1 MSIKFSEF
9 TAVTDFTELVGLS
22 ASDNGKI
29 TKADLKTIIGL
40 TQLEGM
46 VTSPPSGG
54 DPGGLVYIVANN
66 IQDILAN
73 TLKISFDS
81 ASKARL
87 LNTSGTNTGDGQLL
101 NVTTTERDAISSPNA
116 GLMIFNT
123 TTSTTNFYNGSAWV

>member
-29 TKADLKTIIGL
+29 TKADLKIALGVI
-40 TQLEGM
+40 TQTQSDNINQNLLDVAL
-46 VTSPPSGG
+46 VTLQASTNLS
-54 DPGGLVYIVANN
+54 L
-66 IQDILAN
+66 IQTLA
-73 TLKISFDS
+73 
-81 ASKARL
+81 AA
-87 LNTSGTNTGDGQLL
+87 NTGDGQLL
-101 NVTTTERDAISSPNA
+101 NVTTAQRDAISSPNA

>member
-29 TKADLKTIIGL
+29 TKADLKSILGV

-46 VTSPPSGG
+46 ITSSP
-54 DPGGLVYIVANN
+54 DGLVYIVANN

-101 NVTTTERDAISSPNA
+101 NVTTTERDAISSPNP

>member
-29 TKADLKTIIGL
+29 TKADLKTILGV
-40 TQLEGM
+40 TQLEAM
-46 VTSPPSGG
+46 VTSSP
-54 DPGGLVYIVANN
+54 DGLVYIVANN

-101 NVTTTERDAISSPNA
+101 NVTTTERNAISSPNP

-123 TTSTTNFYNGSAWV
+123 TTSTTNFYNGTTWV

>member
-29 TKADLKTIIGL
+29 TKADLKTILGV

-46 VTSPPSGG
+46 ITSSP
-54 DPGGLVYIVANN
+54 DGLVYIVANN

-73 TLKISFDS
+73 TLKISFDT
-81 ASKARL
+81 ASKNRL

-101 NVTTTERDAISSPNA
+101 NVTTTERDAISSPNP

>member
-9 TAVTDFTELVGLS
+9 TAVTDFTELVGIS

-29 TKADLKTIIGL
+29 TKADLKTALGV
-40 TQLEGM
+40 TQLDAY
-46 VTSPPSGG
+46 VTSSP
-54 DPGGLVYIVANN
+54 DGLVFIVAQNVEA
-66 IQDILAN
+66 IQIN
-73 TLKISFDS
+73 TLKTSFDNT
-81 ASKARL
+81 SKARL

-101 NVTTTERDAISSPNA
+101 NVTTTERNAISTPNP

>member
-29 TKADLKTIIGL
+29 TKADLKTILGV

-46 VTSPPSGG
+46 VTSSP
-54 DPGGLVYIVANN
+54 DGLVYIVANN
-66 IQDILAN
+66 IQDILSN

-101 NVTTTERDAISSPNA
+101 NVTTTERNAISSPNP

-123 TTSTTNFYNGSAWV
+123 TTSTTNL

>member
-22 ASDNGKI
+22 ASDNSKI
-29 TKADLKTIIGL
+29 TKADLKSILGV
-40 TQLEGM
+40 TQLEAY
-46 VTSPPSGG
+46 VTSSP
-54 DPGGLVYIVANN
+54 DGLVYIVANN

-73 TLKISFDS
+73 TLKISFDT
-81 ASKARL
+81 ASKNRL

-101 NVTTTERDAISSPNA
+101 NVTTTERDAITTPNA

-123 TTSTTNFYNGSAWV
+123 TTSVTNFYNGSAWV

>member
-29 TKADLKTIIGL
+29 TKADLKSILGV
-40 TQLEGM
+40 TQLEAY
-46 VTSPPSGG
+46 VTSSP
-54 DPGGLVYIVANN
+54 DGLVYIVANN

-73 TLKISFDS
+73 TLKISFDT
-81 ASKARL
+81 ASKNRL

-101 NVTTTERDAISSPNA
+101 NVTTTERDAITTPNA

-123 TTSTTNFYNGSAWV
+123 TTSVTNFYNGSAWV